1 MTSVSPV
8 RGNLK
13 RVATRPAQ
21 SVGGFL
27 DAHSQ
32 TLLYAYTCVLGL
44 TSVALAAGLIYAG
57 IGFGPP
63 FAVAILAVLA
73 VLAERQSIRLAPSF
87 EISIASLI
95 FVFAAVAFGPLTGMV
110 VGAAGLLADF
120 RRPFLRWG
128 LWTVSRT
135 IVACLVGLTAV
146 ALDAPTTVHLGLLSA
161 AVAAA
166 VLVEVFADLA
176 LNSLTLAIRRTG
188 TAREVLRTTGPLLLL
203 AVPLHTSII
212 TVLAYAYRTVS
223 PWSVLL
229 FLIPAFA
236 AQRLFLLYRQQRE
249 TAEELAAV
257 NQQLEK
263 ANLSFATALVTTL
276 DARDRYT
283 AGHSAAVAVYAR
295 DIAARMGL
303 PEEQQR
309 LVHLCGL
316 VHDIGKIGLPAG
328 LLEKPGALT
337 LEERRQMEEH
347 SVIGERILSHVDDYS
362 EIARIVRHHHER
374 MDGHGYPD
382 GLPGTEIP
390 LLSRIIAV
398 ADAYDAMT
406 SDRPYRDAMPSQVAR
421 MRLAQAVETQFDTTV
436 VAAFEAI
443 LATAD
448 EAYRSGTRG
457 RFTDEVTFD
466 VAPDERVTASVA

>member
-1 MTSVSPV
+1 MTSVSPI

-13 RVATRPAQ
+13 RAAGRPAER
-21 SVGGFL
+21 VRGFVE
-27 DAHSQ
+27 AHSQ
-32 TLLYAYTCVLGL
+32 PLLYAYTGLLSL
-44 TSVALAAGLIYAG
+44 TSVALAAGLVYAG

-63 FAVAILAVLA
+63 YAVAVLAVLA

-95 FVFAAVAFGPLTGMV
+95 FVFAAVAFGPLTGMI

-135 IVACLVGLTAV
+135 IVACLVGLTAL
-146 ALDAPTTVHLGLLSA
+146 ALEAPTTRNLGVLSA

-166 VLVEVFADLA
+166 VIVEVLADLA
-176 LNSLTLAIRRTG
+176 LNSMTLAIRRSG
-188 TAREVLRTTGPLLLL
+188 TAGEVLRTTGPLLLL

-212 TVLAYAYRTVS
+212 TVLAYSYRTVS
-223 PWSVLL
+223 PWSFLL

-303 PEEQQR
+303 QEDQQR

-347 SVIGERILSHVDDYS
+347 SVIGERILSQVDDYS

-382 GLPGTEIP
+382 GIAGTQIP